1 MSTRLLSTPGKAHEL
16 RDDLESLWFVFLY
29 EALHFVKHNK
39 PFAVQMDL
47 LFDQVR
53 VCPMTGTHTG
63 GVGKT
68 ILYFSGS
75 AMINR
80 ELDFGNKPFNVLV
93 RQIYQLFQT
102 LNAYYTEQDIKVDPE
117 VEDLNSPLINC
128 VRKLDSCTELERL
141 FQEALDA
148 EGWPDS
154 CDKVEDQYPPTTN
167 LTPEQKNTIAIS
179 YVNSPA
185 RDPGEPFGTKR
196 KREEGEGNPPAS
208 ESKRVKV
215 NPVWKQIW
223 SKCVGLVR
231 R

>member
-39 PFAVQMDL
+39 PFEIRMHL
-47 LFDQVR
+47 LFDQAD
-53 VCPMTGTHTG
+53 VCHITGTHTG

-68 ILYFSGS
+68 VFYFSGG

-80 ELDFGNKPFNVLV
+80 RLDFGNKPFNTLV
-93 RQIYQLFQT
+93 RQIYQLFQS

-141 FQEALDA
+141 LREALDA
-148 EGWPDS
+148 KGWPES

-185 RDPGEPFGTKR
+185 RDSGEPFGTKR
-196 KREEGEGNPPAS
+196 KREESEGSPPAS
-208 ESKRVKV
+208 ESKRIKV